1 MLQVFIV
8 EFFEENLDI
17 RLSNIV
23 GLSISDLKAKLNQ
36 FLAQLIIYHLF
47 NILRTDNY
55 YIEINSNDIRM
66 KLVEEKKYVVK

>member
-66 KLVEEKKYVVK
+66 KLVEEK

>member
-1 MLQVFIV
+1 VLQVFIV

-23 GLSISDLKAKLNQ
+23 GLSISDSKAKLNQ

-47 NILRTDNY
+47 IILLRTNNY

-66 KLVEEKKYVVK
+66 KLVEVK

>member
-23 GLSISDLKAKLNQ
+23 GLSISDSKAKLNQ

-47 NILRTDNY
+47 IILRTDNY

-66 KLVEEKKYVVK
+66 KLVEEK

>member
-23 GLSISDLKAKLNQ
+23 GLSISDSKAKLNQ

-47 NILRTDNY
+47 IILLRTNNY

-66 KLVEEKKYVVK
+66 KLVEEKK

>member
-17 RLSNIV
+17 IRLSNIVV
-23 GLSISDLKAKLNQ
+23 GLSISDSKAKLNQ

-47 NILRTDNY
+47 IILRTDNY

-66 KLVEEKKYVVK
+66 KLVEEK